1 MEIGSFASRH
11 MGPRFEDQK
20 SMLSAIGCRSIE
32 ELIDKTVPAA
42 IRLREPLNL
51 PISLTESE
59 YLEHLDELASKNA
72 TFRNYIGMGYYPT
85 EVPSV
90 IRRNVLENPGWYT
103 AYTPYQAEIAQGRLE
118 ALLNFQT
125 MVCDLTGKEMAN
137 ASLLDEGTAAAEAM
151 AMLFSARPRKQAKA
165 GANTFLVDTA
175 VYPQTFDVMKTRAS
189 SLGINLLKQPRSE
202 WMFSDDMYGC
212 LLQYP
217 DANGEAENLEDLV
230 CLAHESDV
238 KVVMA
243 TDLMALLMLK
253 SPGEMGA
260 DVVVGNSQRFGVPM
274 GYGGPHAAFFAADE
288 SYKRNFPGRIIGVSI
303 DRSGTPALRMALQT
317 REQHIRRDKATS
329 NICTAQALLAVM
341 ASMYAVYH
349 GPQGLRAIA
358 ERIHKRTKSLATA
371 LGSNS
376 GLTVVNHCYFD
387 TLKIHVKGGEDEI
400 NALIARATALKIN
413 LRYFKDGE
421 HVGVSLNERTNIEDL
436 TNLCS
441 AFGVPIVRGVEV
453 DRAFFGTLYREVNYL
468 KHIVFNSYR
477 SETAMMRYIKY
488 LENKDFSLV
497 HGMIPLGSCTMKLN
511 AATELLPIAWYKF
524 AELHPFCPPDQASG
538 MIEIL
543 KNLEEDLAEITG
555 FDRVTLQP
563 NSGANGEYTGM
574 LVIQAYHESRGEGHR
589 KVCLIPSSA
598 HGTNPASAVMAG
610 LSIVVVGCQENG
622 DIDIDDLKMKAE
634 LHSENLSSIMIT
646 YPSTHGVYEEGIL
659 EITETIH
666 AHGGQVYMD
675 GANMN
680 AQVGLTSPGV
690 IGSDVCHL
698 NLHKTFAIPH
708 GGGGPGVGPI
718 GVAKHLTPFLPGH
731 SLVHKGGE
739 KSISAVSSAPFGSAL
754 IGLVPYAYI
763 RMLGMKGVTQATEVA
778 ILNANYLKVRLEE
791 SYDILYQG
799 SNNTVAHE
807 MIIDC
812 RSFKS
817 CGVEVTDIAKRLI
830 DYGFHAPTM
839 SWPVAGTM
847 MIEPTESESKEEL
860 DRFVDALLSIR
871 EEIRS
876 IENGE
881 VDIADN
887 VLKMA
892 PHTISE
898 ATATDWSHP
907 YSREMAVYPVEG
919 LKTRKFWAPV
929 ARVNDTYG
937 DRNLVC
943 SCPPISDFID
953 DELEAIHT

>member
-1 MEIGSFASRH
+1 MELGSFASRH
-11 MGPRFEDQK
+11 MGPRFEDQTK
-20 SMLSAIGCRSIE
+20 MLAAIGCSSIN
-32 ELIDKTVPAA
+32 ELIDKTVPTA

-51 PISLTESE
+51 STALTESE
-59 YLEHLDELASKNA
+59 YLEHVDALASKNV

-125 MVCDLTGKEMAN
+125 MVCDLTGKEIAN
-137 ASLLDEGTAAAEAM
+137 ASLLDEATAAAEAM
-151 AMLFSARPRKQAKA
+151 AMLFSTRPRKQAKA
-165 GANTFLVDTA
+165 GANTFIVDTA
-175 VYPQTFDVMKTRAS
+175 VYPQTFDVMKTRAKP
-189 SLGINLLKQPRSE
+189 LGITILEAPRSE
-202 WMFSDDMYGC
+202 WDFTDEIFGC

-217 DANGEAENLEDLV
+217 DANGEAEDFESLV
-230 CLAHESDV
+230 KSAHASDV

-260 DVVVGNSQRFGVPM
+260 DVVVGSSQRFGVPM

-288 SYKRNFPGRIIGVSI
+288 SYKRSFPGRIIGVSI
-303 DRSGTPALRMALQT
+303 DRNGDPALRMALQT

-349 GPQGLRAIA
+349 GPKGLRNIA
-358 ERIHKRTKSLATA
+358 ERIHVRTKSFATA
-371 LGSNS
+371 LNANS
-376 GLTVVNHCYFD
+376 TMEVVNNCYFD
-387 TLKIHVKGGEDEI
+387 TLKIRVKGGTDAI
-400 NALIARATALKIN
+400 NALIARANALKIN
-413 LRYFKDGE
+413 IRYFNDGE

-441 AFGVPIVRGVEV
+441 AFAVPLVQGVQI
-453 DRAFFGTLYREVNYL
+453 DRAFLGTLVRDVDYL
-468 KHIVFNSYR
+468 DYKVFNTHR

-488 LENKDFSLV
+488 LENRDFSLV

-524 AELHPFCPPDQASG
+524 AELHPFCPPEQAKG

-543 KNLEEDLAEITG
+543 RALESDLAQITG

-563 NSGANGEYTGM
+563 NSGANGEYAGM
-574 LVIQAYHESRGEGHR
+574 LVIKAYHESLGEGYR
-589 KVCLIPSSA
+589 NVCLIPSSA
-598 HGTNPASAVMAG
+598 HGTNPASAAMAG
-610 LSIVVVGCQENG
+610 LKIVVVGCKDNG
-622 DIDIDDLKMKAE
+622 DIDIDDLKEKAN
-634 LHSENLSSIMIT
+634 LHSKNLSSIMIT

-680 AQVGLTSPGV
+680 AQVGLTSPGN
-690 IGSDVCHL
+690 IGADVCHL
-698 NLHKTFAIPH
+698 NLHKTFSIPH

-718 GVAKHLTPFLPGH
+718 GVAQHLTPFLPGH
-731 SLVHKGGE
+731 SIVHTGGE
-739 KSISAVSSAPFGSAL
+739 QSISAVSAAPFGSAL
-754 IGLVPYAYI
+754 IGLIPYAYI
-763 RMLGMKGVTQATEVA
+763 RMLGVKGVTQATEVA
-778 ILNANYLKVRLEE
+778 ILNANYLKARLDGPYE
-791 SYDILYQG
+791 ILYQG
-799 SNNTVAHE
+799 KNNTVAHE

-812 RSFKS
+812 RAFKS
-817 CGVEVTDIAKRLI
+817 CGVEVIDIAKRLI
-830 DYGFHAPTM
+830 DYGFHAPTI

-847 MIEPTESESKEEL
+847 MVEPTESESLEEL
-860 DRFVDALLSIR
+860 DRFADALLSIR
-871 EEIRS
+871 EEIRL
-876 IENGE
+876 IELGE
-881 VDIADN
+881 VDSEDN

-892 PHTISE
+892 PHTVIE
-898 ATATDWSHP
+898 ATASEWLHP
-907 YSREMAVYPVEG
+907 YSREKAVYPVRG
-919 LKTRKFWAPV
+919 LRDIKFWPPV

-937 DRNLVC
+937 DRNLMC
-943 SCPPISDFID
+943 SCPPITDYID
-953 DELEAIHT
+953 EPEAALND